1 MRLSVAQVS
10 PMTPGSPLHPLG
22 STMSMHHQQRIETV
36 ADWTLIS
43 KKYRVL
49 VGREEP
55 IPPDHGGPA
64 GTAGDLE
71 QQAQGSTLNLPATSV

>member
-10 PMTPGSPLHPLG
+10 PMTPGTPLHPLG
-22 STMSMHHQQRIETV
+22 STMSTMHHQQRIETV

-49 VGREEP
+49 IGREEP
-55 IPPDHGGPA
+55 APPEHSPD
-64 GTAGDLE
+64 TE
-71 QQAQGSTLNLPATSV
+71 QQAQGSTLNLPVTIT